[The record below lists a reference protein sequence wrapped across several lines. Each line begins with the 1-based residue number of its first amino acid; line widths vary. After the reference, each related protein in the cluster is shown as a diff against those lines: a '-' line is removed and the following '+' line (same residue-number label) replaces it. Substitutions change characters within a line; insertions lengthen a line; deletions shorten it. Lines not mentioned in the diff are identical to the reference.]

1 MSEARIDKWLW
12 AVRLFKTRTLAAE
25 ACKKGR
31 VSVNGAQIK
40 PSKMVKPG
48 EVVQVRMP
56 PVTYSFKVLQAIE
69 KRIGAK
75 LVPEVMENVT
85 TPDQYELLEMS
96 KISGFVDRARGTG
109 RPTKKDRRSLDE
121 FASEPFAFDDF
132 GFSFDEDEDDTED
145 EDEG

>member
-1 MSEARIDKWLW
+1 MEARIDKWLW

-31 VSVNGAQIK
+31 ISVNGSQVK
-40 PSKMVKPG
+40 PSRSVKVG
-48 EVVQVRMP
+48 EVVQVRKP

-69 KRIGAK
+69 KRVGAK

-85 TPDQYELLEMS
+85 PPEQYELLEMNR
-96 KISGFVDRARGTG
+96 ISGFIDRAKGTG

-121 FASEPFAFDDF
+121 FVAPEFFGDFEDFDGFDF
-132 GFSFDEDEDDTED
+132 GDEDE
-145 EDEG
+145 EGEEE

>member
-31 VSVNGAQIK
+31 VSMNGTQVK
-40 PSKMVKPG
+40 PSRTIKPG
-48 EVVQVRMP
+48 EIVQVRKP

-69 KRIGAK
+69 KRVGAK

-85 TPDQYELLEMS
+85 PPDQYELLEMNR
-96 KISGFVDRARGTG
+96 ISGFIDRAHGTG
-109 RPTKKDRRSLDE
+109 RPTKKERRSLDE
-121 FASEPFAFDDF
+121 FTAPEYTSDWDMDWDE
-132 GFSFDEDEDDTED
+132 EDEE
-145 EDEG
+145 E